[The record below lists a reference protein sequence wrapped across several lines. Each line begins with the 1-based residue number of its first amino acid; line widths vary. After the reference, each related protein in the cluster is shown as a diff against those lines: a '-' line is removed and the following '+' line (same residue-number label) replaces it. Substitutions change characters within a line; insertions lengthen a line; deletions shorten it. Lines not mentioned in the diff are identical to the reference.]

1 MIISNINSKVM
12 DKYPLTNFE
21 RYGTIMRGVGYD
33 IANSL
38 ILSDEEKNILIK
50 ACENYFY
57 QNRSFT
63 KQERYLLWKVR
74 KLYHIRNSGLC
85 YQAEPSSFFD
95 RLLG

>member
-33 IANSL
+33 IANSP
-38 ILSDEEKNILIK
+38 ILSEEEKKVLIK
-50 ACENYFY
+50 ACENFFY
-57 QNRSFT
+57 QDIPF
-63 KQERYLLWKVR
+63 KKEERCLLWKVR

-85 YQAEPSSFFD
+85 Y
-95 RLLG
+95 

>member
-1 MIISNINSKVM
+1 MKIKLVLVM
-12 DKYPLTNFE
+12 L
-21 RYGTIMRGVGYD
+21 G
-33 IANSL
+33 ASL
-38 ILSDEEKNILIK
+38 SV
-50 ACENYFY
+50 F